1 MVEMIEMSCTDSHSR
16 AVFSTWNYRASRHSF
31 NLPLTS
37 NKFFSKYICLKLD
50 AKSASLV
57 ACVASGRYRRVEL
70 SGAQAGVRHLGA
82 RRAVHQRDTH
92 TAQAHREAQM
102 WLHGASAGGGSEL
115 LTGGAK
121 RERAPGRW
129 RGRLAANDDLNHA
142 LMALRAYAAAQAQ
155 VGRAT

>member
-1 MVEMIEMSCTDSHSR
+1 MSAR
-16 AVFSTWNYRASRHSF
+16 AANRGPQRVTLPAARHYAHAYAHTRRAPQH
-31 NLPLTS
+31 
-37 NKFFSKYICLKLD
+37 CLEVGAARLVVD
-50 AKSASLV
+50 AHLADAQFV

>member
-57 ACVASGRYRRVEL
+57 ACVASDG
-70 SGAQAGVRHLGA
+70 
-82 RRAVHQRDTH
+82 
-92 TAQAHREAQM
+92 
-102 WLHGASAGGGSEL
+102 SATRSV
-115 LTGGAK
+115 K
-121 RERAPGRW
+121 F
-129 RGRLAANDDLNHA
+129 DLNSPTSKIVS
-142 LMALRAYAAAQAQ
+142 LLP
-155 VGRAT
+155 